1 MTKALLLLV
10 AALTAA
16 APAWGEKH
24 VQSTLDSRLIL
35 AFKSNPA
42 EVQRWLPA
50 PWVIDPVA
58 SGPSKNANVILTFLE
73 RSLDQDAEGKPA
85 EIATYRNV
93 VVGIPARNPQT
104 SESGPVLVR
113 IFTTAS
119 APGFYKTGVRAAIER
134 EIAAKG
140 AGNDPGVASESWE
153 LKDAKGATLTLQI
166 RYDRSV
172 PVRAKT
178 EARPRSGLDPALW
191 RIYRIEQSVD
201 VVKSVPEGIDRM
213 RNLRFRNNV
222 AELDKLL
229 DGKEQLISV
238 TSIPWYTRQT
248 FLPD

>member
-1 MTKALLLLV
+1 
-10 AALTAA
+10 
-16 APAWGEKH
+16 
-24 VQSTLDSRLIL
+24 
-35 AFKSNPA
+35 
-42 EVQRWLPA
+42 
-50 PWVIDPVA
+50 
-58 SGPSKNANVILTFLE
+58 
-73 RSLDQDAEGKPA
+73 
-85 EIATYRNV
+85 
-93 VVGIPARNPQT
+93 
-104 SESGPVLVR
+104 
-113 IFTTAS
+113 
-119 APGFYKTGVRAAIER
+119 VRAAIER

-201 VVKSVPEGIDRM
+201 VVKSVPEGVDRM

-238 TSIPWYTRQT
+238 ISIPWYARQT
-248 FLPD
+248 LLPD